1 MNDYVVGQVLFLTSK
16 NTLKIIPVQI
26 IEEVIRT
33 TINGREKTYMVQFP
47 DKDNT
52 IRDIKQLA
60 GQTFSTESDVRNFM
74 ISNATFAIDKML
86 NHALSVRDK
95 TFTNIIKSVNPI
107 EDLQSDEL
115 EVPNDIPLSE
125 DVQQSAENDIVSV
138 DLGDGTVAKMDL
150 SQLQKVGLN

>member
-1 MNDYVVGQVLFLTSK
+1 
-16 NTLKIIPVQI
+16 
-26 IEEVIRT
+26 
-33 TINGREKTYMVQFP
+33 MVQFP

-74 ISNATFAIDKML
+74 ISNATVAIDKML
-86 NHALSVRDK
+86 NHALTVRDK
-95 TFTNIIKSVNPI
+95 TFKNITESVDLI
-107 EDLQSDEL
+107 EELQSDEL
-115 EVPNDIPLSE
+115 EVLNDIPLSE

-138 DLGDGTVAKMDL
+138 DLGDGTVAKMNL